1 MFIALILLLLFQS
14 RSAKSSKSS
23 SSKSKNTKGKS
34 KKNSHPA
41 ALQQD
46 RRTHS
51 VLDNVDLIQNC
62 NSLEEDNARLEAE
75 VERLT
80 FAVEQ
85 QQKNLQDANESLEE
99 ITRQL

>member
-41 ALQQD
+41 ALQQE
-46 RRTHS
+46 RRTQS

-80 FAVEQ
+80 FAVEEQ
-85 QQKNLQDANESLEE
+85 QRTLHDKNEALE
-99 ITRQL
+99 QM